1 MTQPG
6 FKESASSIEP
16 PSDHVSGR
24 SSRQIIIFAALTVVG
39 LILGGALLRF
49 ITLPKMPRPA
59 ETNRAPATLPAPP
72 GTPAPANALEL
83 IAPFTG
89 SWQGTHER
97 IRIDT
102 GNGVVEILRRSARN
116 DGSFRIDH
124 YAAAPVRIQSAQ
136 RLLELETAEGIWRL
150 ALLPGDPRT
159 LRIIFPD
166 GREIRYE
173 PA

>member
-6 FKESASSIEP
+6 FKEQAP
-16 PSDHVSGR
+16 V
-24 SSRQIIIFAALTVVG
+24 SSRQVIIIAVLAVVS
-39 LILGGALLRF
+39 LILVGAFLRF
-49 ITLPKMPRPA
+49 ITLPKAPRA
-59 ETNRAPATLPAPP
+59 TETSSNAPTSLPVPP
-72 GTPAPANALEL
+72 GTPVPANALEQ

-102 GNGVVEILRRSARN
+102 GNDVVEILRQNARN

-124 YAAAPVRIQSAQ
+124 YAAAPVRIQSVQ

-150 ALLPGDPRT
+150 ALLPGEPRT

-166 GREIRYE
+166 GREIHYE
-173 PA
+173 PV